1 MKLNEQIRE
10 HRKKV
15 GLTQEQVANYLGVS
29 TPAVNKWESGST
41 YPDITLLAPLARLLE
56 IDINT
61 LFTFHENLSKKE
73 IGQFCNDVEEVA
85 NTMGFQAG
93 FSAAT
98 AKLQE
103 YPTCDLLRYSMALLL
118 EGTLMR
124 SSLSTEEQAE
134 YERQLMV
141 WYEKAANSNDEE
153 TKEAAISI
161 LVNKYLAFGKTE
173 KAQELIA
180 LLPDK
185 RTVDKQMLQI
195 NVLVKQERYE
205 EAAALADRKSVV

>member
-56 IDINT
+56 IDLNT
-61 LFTFHENLSKKE
+61 LFTFHESLSKKE
-73 IGQFCNDVEEVA
+73 IGQFCNEVEEVA

-98 AKLQE
+98 AKIQE

-118 EGTLMR
+118 EGTLNR
-124 SSLSTEEQAE
+124 TSLS
-134 YERQLMV
+134 
-141 WYEKAANSNDEE
+141 S
-153 TKEAAISI
+153 
-161 LVNKYLAFGKTE
+161 
-173 KAQELIA
+173 
-180 LLPDK
+180 
-185 RTVDKQMLQI
+185 
-195 NVLVKQERYE
+195 
-205 EAAALADRKSVV
+205 